1 MARLTER
8 KKLIPGTTGWTVHD
22 LEDPKLEAEWEAN
35 HFQIIE
41 GVLATMPPAYWE
53 TSSAL
58 NRLVRQVED
67 HLRSKGERSDFGF
80 EVDVIV
86 GETRVPKADAV
97 YMSADDL
104 ARQLR
109 ANKSRRK
116 PKGIKYGRLCVPPTL
131 VIENISKGHESEDRV
146 VKRRFYAEAGI
157 PNYWILDV
165 YEKSLE
171 CLTLAKGNYA
181 IDQLG
186 RGKAKVTPK
195 CFPGLSIDLAGV
207 WDE

>member
-22 LEDPKLEAEWEAN
+22 LDDPKLEAEWEAN

-58 NRLVRQVED
+58 NRLVRQVQD
-67 HLRSKGERSDFGF
+67 HLKSNGAASDFGF

-86 GETRVPKADAV
+86 GETRIPKADAV
-97 YMSADDL
+97 YMSEADK
-104 ARQLR
+104 ANQLR
-109 ANKSRRK
+109 ANKARRK

-131 VIENISKGHESEDRV
+131 VIENVSKGHESEDRV

-171 CLTLAKGNYA
+171 CLALAKGAYV

-195 CFPGLSIDLAGV
+195 CFAGLVVDLASV
-207 WDE
+207 WGE